1 MPPDIPGIGA
11 TPRLLPSS
19 PIGPAVPPGA
29 APPGPVGPV
38 APSTAVVPVAP
49 TGTRGSTAPSSPLGR
64 SGLDL
69 LDVIGTTDL
78 VVERGTVA
86 PVALDVGLE
95 TARGALLRGLAAESL
110 ATLDG
115 VWERA
120 QLTEEGW
127 YLRSGALTVLGLP
140 GEAERV
146 STEALQLKPSSVAL
160 RFMQS
165 LARLAS
171 GDVPGAR
178 SAIAAAI
185 EQQTTHPVLLMQQ
198 VIVLARQG
206 NRSEAERLL
215 QQVMRVFPDHPAVE
229 FARSSLRSIAADHT
243 RSTSRSAFGGRV
255 GEPAP
260 FTTGDH
266 EVFEA
271 FSAALGDV
279 APDPEV
285 VGERPWRPVA
295 DEGSAKAQGADSQ
308 GAETPR
314 AESSRAESP
323 RVDGTDRAAGD
334 EEAASVIGNVA
345 ERAMARLG
353 ARFAM
358 LSVTDAVR
366 EGRVLIRAFSA
377 GGSMAGACTP
387 EQAHAARGVLTA
399 IVFALNNGG
408 GAARV
413 VDGASPLEV
422 LLSQWLPLMQSERFD
437 DATRVLRRLGASI
450 PDAQRRLLA
459 ACAQMPLESASREER
474 EPPVVSFSAGGYE
487 ALVQGEPAKGPLI
500 PVRLGLAL
508 LEERAPD
515 RAADGRADRPGEGNR
530 AGWGDVDRAVWSR
543 TPTSARPA
551 EPFWASRAD
560 DPARAMSGWMERP
573 RALASDEVTPGRVT
587 PSGLAVGAIDVDG
600 RGWGAA
606 TAAAASLPRPRDEGA
621 GARIAALLCV
631 VIAAGAATSGSGV
644 VAVAFGIGAAWL
656 GLRRSGRS
664 DVRPEERAEGASDRD
679 TTGAD

>member
-1 MPPDIPGIGA
+1 MPPDIPGIGPS
-11 TPRLLPSS
+11 PRLLPSS

-49 TGTRGSTAPSSPLGR
+49 TGTRGSAATSSPLGR

-78 VVERGTVA
+78 LVERGTVA

-178 SAIAAAI
+178 GAIAAAI

-206 NRSEAERLL
+206 NRTEAERLL

-243 RSTSRSAFGGRV
+243 RSTSRSALGGRV
-255 GEPAP
+255 NEPAP

-279 APDPEV
+279 APEPEV
-285 VGERPWRPVA
+285 LSERPWRPVA
-295 DEGSAKAQGADSQ
+295 DEASAEAPS
-308 GAETPR
+308 AE
-314 AESSRAESP
+314 AP
-323 RVDGTDRAAGD
+323 RVDGTDRATGEDGAG
-334 EEAASVIGNVA
+334 VVNGNVA

-413 VDGASPLEV
+413 ADGASPLEV
-422 LLSQWLPLMQSERFD
+422 LLSQWLPLMQAERFD
-437 DATRVLRRLGASI
+437 DAMRVLRRLEASI

-459 ACAQMPLESASREER
+459 ACAQMPIESPSREDR
-474 EPPVVSFSAGGYE
+474 EPPVVSFGAGGYE

-508 LEERAPD
+508 LEERAPERAPDGRTD
-515 RAADGRADRPGEGNR
+515 RAGEGNR

-560 DPARAMSGWMERP
+560 DPTRALSGWMERP
-573 RALASDEVTPGRVT
+573 RATLSDEVTPERVT

-606 TAAAASLPRPRDEGA
+606 TAAAAALPRPRDEGA
-621 GARIAALLCV
+621 GVRIAALLCV

-656 GLRRSGRS
+656 GLRRSGRPEARA
-664 DVRPEERAEGASDRD
+664 DERPDGRPEGASDRD

>member
-1 MPPDIPGIGA
+1 MPPDIPGVGA
-11 TPRLLPSS
+11 SPRLLPSP
-19 PIGPAVPPGA
+19 PIGPAVSPGA
-29 APPGPVGPV
+29 APLGPVSPV
-38 APSTAVVPVAP
+38 GPSTAVVPVAP
-49 TGTRGSTAPSSPLGR
+49 TGPRGSLATSSPLGR

-78 VVERGTVA
+78 LVDRATVA
-86 PVALDVGLE
+86 PVELNVGLE

-146 STEALQLKPSSVAL
+146 STEALQRKPSSVAL

-171 GDVPGAR
+171 GDVSGAR
-178 SAIAAAI
+178 GAIGAAI
-185 EQQTTHPVLLMQQ
+185 EQPSTHPVVLMQQ

-206 NRSEAERLL
+206 HLREAERLL
-215 QQVMRVFPDHPAVE
+215 QQVMWVFPDHPAVD
-229 FARSSLRSIAADHT
+229 FARTSLRAIAADHT
-243 RSTSRSAFGGRV
+243 RSTSRSAFGGEVEGR
-255 GEPAP
+255 AP

-279 APDPEV
+279 APEPDVLDEQSTP
-285 VGERPWRPVA
+285 RIVA
-295 DEGSAKAQGADSQ
+295 DEPWADAPDT
-308 GAETPR
+308 GIM
-314 AESSRAESP
+314 
-323 RVDGTDRAAGD
+323 GT
-334 EEAASVIGNVA
+334 ASGTVA
-345 ERAMARLG
+345 ERAVARLG
-353 ARFAM
+353 ARLAT

-366 EGRVLIRAFSA
+366 EGRVLIRGFSA

-399 IVFALNNGG
+399 IVFALTHGG
-408 GAARV
+408 SPARV
-413 VDGASPLEV
+413 IDGVPPLEV
-422 LLSQWLPLMQSERFD
+422 LLSQWLPLMQSGRFD

-459 ACAQMPLESASREER
+459 ACAERPLEAPSREER
-474 EPPVVSFSAGGYE
+474 EAPVLSFGAVEYE
-487 ALVQGEPAKGPLI
+487 GLVHGEPATGPLV

-508 LEERAPD
+508 LEERA
-515 RAADGRADRPGEGNR
+515 
-530 AGWGDVDRAVWSR
+530 AVGA
-543 TPTSARPA
+543 PMPA
-551 EPFWASRAD
+551 L
-560 DPARAMSGWMERP
+560 SGWMERLREVSP
-573 RALASDEVTPGRVT
+573 AEGMPARAT
-587 PSGLAVGAIDVDG
+587 
-600 RGWGAA
+600 
-606 TAAAASLPRPRDEGA
+606 SLPRVRDDGA
-621 GARIAALLCV
+621 GMRIAALLCV
-631 VIAAGAATSGSGV
+631 AAAAGAGMSGSGA
-644 VAVAFGIGAAWL
+644 VAVAFGLGAAWL

-664 DVRPEERAEGASDRD
+664 DAHPDGTSNRDRDRDGDRDRD
-679 TTGAD
+679 TTGVD

>member
-19 PIGPAVPPGA
+19 PIGPAVSPGTV
-29 APPGPVGPV
+29 PPGPSGRVT
-38 APSTAVVPVAP
+38 PSTAVVPVAP
-49 TGTRGSTAPSSPLGR
+49 TGARDASTTPSPLER
-64 SGLDL
+64 SGLDVFDIL
-69 LDVIGTTDL
+69 GTTDVL
-78 VVERGTVA
+78 VARSAVA
-86 PVALDVGLE
+86 PVALEVGLE

-146 STEALQLKPSSVAL
+146 STEALQLKPSSIAL
-160 RFMQS
+160 RFIQS
-165 LARLAS
+165 LARLAA

-178 SAIAAAI
+178 SAIAAAV

-206 NRSEAERLL
+206 NRAEAERLL
-215 QQVMRVFPDHPAVE
+215 QQVMRVFPEHPAIE

-243 RSTSRSAFGGRV
+243 RSASRSAFGGRV
-255 GEPAP
+255 DEASP

-271 FSAALGDV
+271 FRAASREV
-279 APDPEV
+279 EREPEV
-285 VGERPWRPVA
+285 PGEPSRRRA
-295 DEGSAKAQGADSQ
+295 DHEPAADARRATSDGDDRTIPGAADDVST
-308 GAETPR
+308 GH
-314 AESSRAESP
+314 
-323 RVDGTDRAAGD
+323 
-334 EEAASVIGNVA
+334 VA
-345 ERAMARLG
+345 ERALARLG
-353 ARFAM
+353 ARFAT

-387 EQAHAARGVLTA
+387 EQAHAARGILTA
-399 IVFALNNGG
+399 IVFALNHDVGVTRAVEGG
-408 GAARV
+408 
-413 VDGASPLEV
+413 SPLDV
-422 LLSQWLPLMQSERFD
+422 LIAQWLPLMQAERFD
-437 DATRVLRRLGASI
+437 DAARVLRRLGSSV
-450 PDAQRRLLA
+450 PDGQRRLLS
-459 ACAQMPLESASREER
+459 ACSQMPPDATARDDR
-474 EPPVVSFSAGGYE
+474 EPSARTFRTGEYE
-487 ALVQGEPAKGPLI
+487 ALVQGEPVKGPLI

-508 LEERAPD
+508 LEARSSEQVPARSAEQPRD
-515 RAADGRADRPGEGNR
+515 AGQRAA
-530 AGWGDVDRAVWSR
+530 GDIDRAVWSR
-543 TPTSARPA
+543 TPSSTRAADPIWGAR
-551 EPFWASRAD
+551 SD
-560 DPARAMSGWMERP
+560 DPARAPSGWIADP
-573 RALASDEVTPGRVT
+573 RVLTVGMTTPSRVT
-587 PSGLAVGAIDVDG
+587 PTELAVGAVEADG

-606 TAAAASLPRPRDEGA
+606 MAAASMQPRPRDDGA
-621 GARIAALLCV
+621 GMRIAALLCV
-631 VIAAGAATSGSGV
+631 IIAAGAGMSGSGT

-664 DVRPEERAEGASDRD
+664 HAEAAALPDVRPDRAGDRD

>member
-1 MPPDIPGIGA
+1 MPPDIPGVGA

-19 PIGPAVPPGA
+19 PIGPAVSPGTV
-29 APPGPVGPV
+29 PPGPIGPV
-38 APSTAVVPVAP
+38 TPSTAVVPVVP
-49 TGTRGSTAPSSPLGR
+49 TGARSASAMPSPLGR

-69 LDVIGTTDL
+69 FDILDTTDVL
-78 VVERGTVA
+78 VERSVVA

-146 STEALQLKPSSVAL
+146 STEALQLKPSSIAL
-160 RFMQS
+160 RFVQS
-165 LARLAS
+165 LARLAA

-185 EQQTTHPVLLMQQ
+185 DQQTTHPVLLMQQ

-206 NRSEAERLL
+206 NRAESERLL
-215 QQVMRVFPDHPAVE
+215 QQVMRVFPEHPAIE
-229 FARSSLRSIAADHT
+229 FARSALRAIAADHT
-243 RSTSRSAFGGRV
+243 RSASRSAFGGRV
-255 GEPAP
+255 DEPSP

-271 FSAALGDV
+271 FGAVSRGVERELEVPGEPLWRGAADEVTADAPQRGTRDTDDRTIDGAADDV
-279 APDPEV
+279 A
-285 VGERPWRPVA
+285 
-295 DEGSAKAQGADSQ
+295 S
-308 GAETPR
+308 
-314 AESSRAESP
+314 
-323 RVDGTDRAAGD
+323 
-334 EEAASVIGNVA
+334 GNVA
-345 ERAMARLG
+345 ERALARLG
-353 ARFAM
+353 ARFAA

-377 GGSMAGACTP
+377 GGSMAGTCTP
-387 EQAHAARGVLTA
+387 EQAHAARGILTA
-399 IVFALNNGG
+399 IVFALNNAGG
-408 GAARV
+408 GTRAT
-413 VDGASPLEV
+413 DGASPLDV
-422 LLSQWLPLMQSERFD
+422 LISQWLPLMQAERFG
-437 DATRVLRRLGASI
+437 DAARVLRRLGASI
-450 PDAQRRLLA
+450 PDVQRRLLS
-459 ACAQMPLESASREER
+459 ACSQMKPESTARDDR
-474 EPPVVSFSAGGYE
+474 EPSVRTFGTGEYE
-487 ALVQGEPAKGPLI
+487 ALVQGEPVKGPLI

-508 LEERAPD
+508 LEERSSEHAPD
-515 RAADGRADRPGEGNR
+515 RLAERPRDAGRRPSGES
-530 AGWGDVDRAVWSR
+530 DRAVWSR
-543 TPTSARPA
+543 TPNSTRATDPIWGARSD
-551 EPFWASRAD
+551 E
-560 DPARAMSGWMERP
+560 PARALSGWIEHP
-573 RALASDEVTPGRVT
+573 RALTMGTTMGTTTPSRVT
-587 PSGLAVGAIDVDG
+587 PNGLAIGAVDADG

-606 TAAAASLPRPRDEGA
+606 MSAASLQPRPRDEGA
-621 GARIAALLCV
+621 SMRIAALLCV
-631 VIAAGAATSGSGV
+631 IIAAGAGMSGAGT

-664 DVRPEERAEGASDRD
+664 HAREDALPDARRAVRRDRAGDRD